1 VIKLAMV
8 RVWKR
13 LRDEKMASRLILTV
27 HDELIVEAPEA
38 EAAKA
43 AAILQ
48 EEMNLMADPM
58 SIIDVDGSSAI
69 YLIFMVIGIIGY
81 FCVPTVSNW
90 IVQAGGMSSYNRNVN
105 NTASKVTNVAG
116 AAAGASTGNVGAV
129 LLKK

>member
-1 VIKLAMV
+1 MLA
-8 RVWKR
+8 KIQT
-13 LRDEKMASRLILTV
+13 L
-27 HDELIVEAPEA
+27 
-38 EAAKA
+38 
-43 AAILQ
+43 ILQ

-105 NTASKVTNVAG
+105 NTASKVTNVVG
-116 AAAGASTGNVGAV
+116 AAAGASTGVEGAGAACSSV
-129 LLKK
+129 AGASGPEGCTGVSEGTFSVAGSS

>member
-1 VIKLAMV
+1 MLFRSVADLFGAMLA
-8 RVWKR
+8 KIQT
-13 LRDEKMASRLILTV
+13 L
-27 HDELIVEAPEA
+27 
-38 EAAKA
+38 
-43 AAILQ
+43 ILQ

-58 SIIDVDGSSAI
+58 SVIDVDGSSAI

-90 IVQAGGMSSYNRNVN
+90 IVQAGGMSAYNRNVN
-105 NTASKVTNVAG
+105 NTTSKVTNVAG